1 MSKYQYFIEYFE
13 QFPLVIQLLW
23 VISGFFMI
31 TVLVLISYLKML
43 RSYLRKEEEKTTK
56 YEKEYEL
63 SLLTYLFLGNEV
75 DEVSPEQQLIIDQL
89 KTCSID
95 KLKRKILVSLLVKLK
110 KDISGEMSESIKR
123 LYSQTGLIGYGIAQL
138 KSNQWH
144 VVVKGIRE
152 LSQFHS
158 IEVYNEIFNIRNHSN
173 REIRKEVQLY
183 LVSLFNF
190 KGLVFL
196 DDLKTPLSEW
206 DQIQLLD
213 ELHRGETQ
221 EIPNITPW
229 LRSENKSV
237 VFFAL
242 KLAKTYNQFDVKNTL
257 IDLLLHKN
265 KEVRIQVILTL
276 GHLNIVASK
285 EILKRNFNQS
295 SQEEQVVF
303 FEIFENLYDNNDE
316 SFLLEHIRH
325 KNFDIKL
332 KALSMLKKFSIDT
345 FKNIEVLPTDI
356 AYAKIF
362 KFVENN

>member
-1 MSKYQYFIEYFE
+1 
-13 QFPLVIQLLW
+13 
-23 VISGFFMI
+23 
-31 TVLVLISYLKML
+31 ML
-43 RSYLRKEEEKTTK
+43 RSYLRKEEGKNTK

-63 SLLTYLFLGNEV
+63 SLLTYLFSGNEV

-89 KTCSID
+89 KTCSIY
-95 KLKRKILVSLLVKLK
+95 KLRRKILVSLLVKLN
-110 KDISGEMSESIKR
+110 KDISGEMSESINK

-138 KSNQWH
+138 KSNQWR

-183 LVSLFNF
+183 LVGLFNF
-190 KGLVFL
+190 KGLGFL
-196 DDLKTPLSEW
+196 NDLKTSLSEW
-206 DQIQLLD
+206 DQIQLLE

-221 EIPNITPW
+221 EIPDITPW
-229 LRSENKSV
+229 LRSENESV
-237 VFFAL
+237 VFFTL
-242 KLAKTYNQFDVKNTL
+242 KLAKTYNQFKVKNTL

-276 GHLNIVASK
+276 GHLYVVESK

-332 KALSMLKKFSIDT
+332 KALSMLKKFNIDRA

>member
-1 MSKYQYFIEYFE
+1 MSKYQYSIEYFE
-13 QFPLVIQLLW
+13 QFPLIIKLLW
-23 VISGFFMI
+23 IIIVFFVI

-43 RSYLRKEEEKTTK
+43 RSYLRKEWGKTTK

-63 SLLTYLFLGNEV
+63 VLLTYLFSGNEV
-75 DEVSPEQQLIIDQL
+75 DEVSPKQQLIIDQL
-89 KTCSID
+89 KDSSKD
-95 KLKRKILVSLLVKLK
+95 KLKRKILVSLLMKLNK
-110 KDISGEMSESIKR
+110 SISGEMSESIKR

-144 VVVKGIRE
+144 VIAKGIRE
-152 LSQFHS
+152 LSEFQS
-158 IEVYNEIFNIRNHSN
+158 IEVYNEVFNIRNHVN

-196 DDLKTPLSEW
+196 DDLKTFLSEW
-206 DQIQLLD
+206 DQIKLLE

-221 EIPNITPW
+221 VIPNITSW
-229 LRSENKSV
+229 LRSENESV

-242 KLAKTYNQFDVKNTL
+242 KLAKIYNQFEVKNTL

-265 KEVRIQVILTL
+265 KKVRIQVILIL
-276 GHLNIVASK
+276 GHLHVVESK
-285 EILKRNFNQS
+285 EVLKRNFNQS

-303 FEIFENLYDNNDE
+303 FKIFEDFYDNNDE

-332 KALSMLKKFSIDT
+332 RALSMLKKFSIDA
-345 FKNIEVLPTDI
+345 FKSIEILPTDI

>member
-1 MSKYQYFIEYFE
+1 
-13 QFPLVIQLLW
+13 
-23 VISGFFMI
+23 
-31 TVLVLISYLKML
+31 ML
-43 RSYLRKEEEKTTK
+43 RSYLRKEWGKTTK

-63 SLLTYLFLGNEV
+63 VLLTYLFSGNEV
-75 DEVSPEQQLIIDQL
+75 DEVSPKQQLIIDQL
-89 KTCSID
+89 KDSSKD
-95 KLKRKILVSLLVKLK
+95 KLKRKILVSLLMKLNK
-110 KDISGEMSESIKR
+110 SISGEMSESIKR

-144 VVVKGIRE
+144 VIAKGIRE
-152 LSQFHS
+152 LSEFQS
-158 IEVYNEIFNIRNHSN
+158 IEVYNEVFNIRNHVN

-196 DDLKTPLSEW
+196 DDLKTFLSEW
-206 DQIQLLD
+206 DQIKLLE

-221 EIPNITPW
+221 VIPNITSW
-229 LRSENKSV
+229 LRSENESV

-242 KLAKTYNQFDVKNTL
+242 KLAKIYNQFEVKNTL

-265 KEVRIQVILTL
+265 KKVRIQVILIL
-276 GHLNIVASK
+276 GHLHVVESK
-285 EILKRNFNQS
+285 EVLKRNFNQS

-303 FEIFENLYDNNDE
+303 FKIFEDFYDNNDE

-332 KALSMLKKFSIDT
+332 RALSMLKKFSIDA
-345 FKNIEVLPTDI
+345 FKSIEILPTDI

>member
-23 VISGFFMI
+23 IISGFFMI
-31 TVLVLISYLKML
+31 AVLVLISYLKML
-43 RSYLRKEEEKTTK
+43 RSYLRKKEKNTTK

-63 SLLTYLFLGNEV
+63 SLLTYLFSGNEV
-75 DEVSPEQQLIIDQL
+75 DEVNPEQQLIIDQL

-110 KDISGEMSESIKR
+110 KDISGEMSESIKK
-123 LYSQTGLIGYGIAQL
+123 LYSQTGLIGYGIAKL

-144 VVVKGIRE
+144 VVVKGVRE
-152 LSQFHS
+152 LAQFHS
-158 IEVYNEIFNIRNHSN
+158 TEVYNEIFNIRNHSN

-190 KGLVFL
+190 KGLAFL
-196 DDLKTPLSEW
+196 DDLKTSLSEW
-206 DQIQLLD
+206 DQIQLLE

-221 EIPNITPW
+221 EIPDITPW
-229 LRSENKSV
+229 LRSENESV
-237 VFFAL
+237 VFFTL
-242 KLAKTYNQFDVKNTL
+242 KLAKTYNQFEVKNTL

-276 GHLNIVASK
+276 GHLNVVESK

-303 FEIFENLYDNNDE
+303 FKIFESLYDNNDE

>member
-13 QFPLVIQLLW
+13 QFPFVIQILW
-23 VISGFFMI
+23 IISGFFMI
-31 TVLVLISYLKML
+31 NVLILISYLKMF
-43 RSYLRKEEEKTTK
+43 RNHLRKDEKNTTK

-63 SLLTYLFLGNEV
+63 SLLTYLFSGNEV

-95 KLKRKILVSLLVKLK
+95 KLKRKILVSLLLKLK
-110 KDISGEMSESIKR
+110 KDISGEMSESINK

-138 KSNQWH
+138 KSNQWY
-144 VVVKGIRE
+144 VVVKGVRE

-196 DDLKTPLSEW
+196 DDLKTSLSEW
-206 DQIQLLD
+206 NQIQLLE

-221 EIPNITPW
+221 EIPDITPW
-229 LRSENKSV
+229 LRSENESV

-242 KLAKTYNQFDVKNTL
+242 KLAKTYIQFEVKNTL

-276 GHLNIVASK
+276 GHLHVVESK

-332 KALSMLKKFSIDT
+332 KVLSMLKKFNIDT

-356 AYAKIF
+356 TYAKIL